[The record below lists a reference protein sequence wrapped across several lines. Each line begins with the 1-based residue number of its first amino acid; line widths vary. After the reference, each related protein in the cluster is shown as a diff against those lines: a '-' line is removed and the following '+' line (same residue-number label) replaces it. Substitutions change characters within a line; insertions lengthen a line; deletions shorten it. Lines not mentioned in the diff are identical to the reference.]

1 MEKILGGKMVTS
13 TPKKPHNVTD
23 LKKLLQQ
30 YGNVL
35 TPQNKKFINELI
47 TKLENGANRGELQEL
62 ADRMK
67 KAADKNKKR

>member
-1 MEKILGGKMVTS
+1 MEKILGGKMVNS

-67 KAADKNKKR
+67 KAADQNKKR